1 MQRINLTKLDILFE
15 KLEAITEVLSLAWN
29 DKIQWNLCGVFFFN
43 YYITLLLL
51 KNLRYIF
58 IAHMANCDTK

>member
-29 DKIQWNLCGVFFFN
+29 DKIQWNLCGFFFFN